1 MSLKN
6 KLFGFEG
13 RLRRIDWWGLTILTG
28 LASMLFGETVALL
41 ILGPDQSMFF
51 SGFDGPMN
59 RLTHPAGL
67 WVNLATALPF
77 LWPSLALAAKRAHD
91 RAKDARLAMALTVAG
106 YLAALTP
113 EGAFTSAGQM
123 FDRGV
128 WIGGFFLLIG
138 VAGTLGSLYL
148 LVVLG
153 FLDGT
158 PGPNRFGPSPK
169 HEDPASSLPQTEP

>member
-1 MSLKN
+1 MSLKE

-13 RLRRIDWWGLTILTG
+13 RLRRLDWWVLSILLG
-28 LASMLFGETVALL
+28 LACALFSEAVALL
-41 ILGPDQSMFF
+41 A
-51 SGFDGPMN
+51 
-59 RLTHPAGL
+59 RLAHPYEL
-67 WVNLATALPF
+67 WMSIATALPF

-91 RAKDARLAMALTVAG
+91 RDKSARLAMWLTVAS
-106 YLAALTP
+106 YVAALAP
-113 EGAFTSAGQM
+113 PGAFTFAGQL

-128 WIGGFFLLIG
+128 WIAGVFLVIG
-138 VAGTLGSLYL
+138 VAGTLGALYL

-169 HEDPASSLPQTEP
+169 REDPAAALPQTEP

>member
-6 KLFGFEG
+6 KLFGLEG

-28 LASMLFGETVALL
+28 LASMLFGEAVALL

-113 EGAFTSAGQM
+113 EGAFTSAGLM

>member
-1 MSLKN
+1 M
-6 KLFGFEG
+6 
-13 RLRRIDWWGLTILTG
+13 G
-28 LASMLFGETVALL
+28 LASALLSETVALVV
-41 ILGPDQSMFF
+41 LGADQSMFF
-51 SGFDGPMN
+51 SGFDAPMN
-59 RLTHPAGL
+59 RLAHPAGL
-67 WVNLATALPF
+67 LMSLATSLPF
-77 LWPSLALAAKRAHD
+77 IWPALALAAKRAHD
-91 RAKDARLAMALTVAG
+91 RDKSARLVMALTVAS
-106 YLAALTP
+106 YAAALAP
-113 EGAFTSAGQM
+113 EGAFTAAGQL

-169 HEDPASSLPQTEP
+169 SGDPASALPQTEP